1 MRRERRRRD
10 EADGSIA
17 AVAWSM
23 EGEGRRGVRN
33 GEVILEGFVEGL
45 GPEMRRD
52 GAGKGR
58 GRPAGLGEEGKEKEN
73 RPSAS
78 IWERRAQGACY
89 FKLWKFQIINLKNQ
103 HKIPVCVILHIYVN
117 FCYEIPCILSSV
129 KITKIQISKHDLC
142 HFPHVL
148 NFVQFIFS
156 AKPTI

>member
-58 GRPAGLGEEGKEKEN
+58 GRPPGGGRKGKRRKID
-73 RPSAS
+73 RVRRFG
-78 IWERRAQGACY
+78 RRAQGACY

-103 HKIPVCVILHIYVN
+103 HKIPVCVILHIYVCKFLLRN
-117 FCYEIPCILSSV
+117 TMYSILG
-129 KITKIQISKHDLC
+129 KNNKNPDL
-142 HFPHVL
+142 
-148 NFVQFIFS
+148 Q
-156 AKPTI
+156 T